1 MKKDED
7 YEYHG
12 VQVTIISN
20 EGGGGLQ
27 YEEVNEIVD
36 HYLKNDKGEYLRTL
50 VLNIDENGD
59 IDLTPTYSRKALDR
73 IKKAAVP
80 SPTTPNDI
88 PVPDIPLE
96 REIVK
101 PWPKPQGGAR

>member
-12 VQVTIISN
+12 VSVTIISN

-36 HYLKNDKGEYLRTL
+36 HYLRNDKGEYLRTL
-50 VLNIDENGD
+50 ILNIDENGD

-73 IKKAAVP
+73 IKKVP
-80 SPTTPNDI
+80 LPDDDI
-88 PVPDIPLE
+88 PVPE

-101 PWPKPQGGAR
+101 PWPKPEGGAR

>member
-1 MKKDED
+1 MKKDEE

-12 VQVTIISN
+12 VSVTIISN

-27 YEEVNEIVD
+27 YEEINEVVD
-36 HYLKNDKGEYLRTL
+36 HLLRNEKGEYLRTL
-50 VLNIDENGD
+50 IMNIDENGD

-73 IKKAAVP
+73 IKKVP
-80 SPTTPNDI
+80 LPNDDI
-88 PVPDIPLE
+88 PVPDLPE

-101 PWPKPQGGAR
+101 PWPKPEGGAR